1 MTLAIPVAETGR
13 TLRSMTESLVCLLQT
28 ISGNMDINRSTRSK
42 DLKEEEHGR
51 NNLNL
56 LREYLNC
63 CEQTI
68 SRNMDVKG
76 AANEGPEGNEEML
89 VELEEKRSLL

>member
-1 MTLAIPVAETGR
+1 
-13 TLRSMTESLVCLLQT
+13 
-28 ISGNMDINRSTRSK
+28 MDINSSTSK
-42 DLKEEEHGR
+42 DSEGKR
-51 NNLNL
+51 NMVGKNLNH

-89 VELEEKRSLL
+89 VETGRKKILVIEWQET

>member
-1 MTLAIPVAETGR
+1 
-13 TLRSMTESLVCLLQT
+13 MTESLACLVQT
-28 ISGNMDINRSTRSK
+28 ISGNMDINSSTSK
-42 DLKEEEHGR
+42 DSEGKR
-51 NNLNL
+51 NMVGKNLNH

-76 AANEGPEGNEEML
+76 AANEGPEGTEERL
-89 VELEEKRSLL
+89 VETGRKKILVIE

>member
-1 MTLAIPVAETGR
+1 
-13 TLRSMTESLVCLLQT
+13 
-28 ISGNMDINRSTRSK
+28 MDINSSTSK
-42 DLKEEEHGR
+42 DSEGKR
-51 NNLNL
+51 NMVGKNLNH

-76 AANEGPEGNEEML
+76 AASEGPEGNEEML
-89 VELEEKRSLL
+89 VETGRKRILVTEWQET

>member
-1 MTLAIPVAETGR
+1 
-13 TLRSMTESLVCLLQT
+13 MTESLVCLLQT
-28 ISGNMDINRSTRSK
+28 ISGNMDINRSTSK
-42 DLKEEEHGR
+42 DSEGKRNMVG

-89 VELEEKRSLL
+89 VETGRKKILVIE

>member
-1 MTLAIPVAETGR
+1 MVE
-13 TLRSMTESLVCLLQT
+13 
-28 ISGNMDINRSTRSK
+28 
-42 DLKEEEHGR
+42 

-68 SRNMDVKG
+68 SRSMDVKG

-89 VELEEKRSLL
+89 VETGRKKIPMGM